1 MYYVVVIEKFI
12 FSAPILVID
21 TSTRYNAYTICTLH
35 NELVYFSRTYILT
48 TLLLCIMW
56 VGGGGSRK
64 PGARDG
70 VRKVR
75 RRKKKS
81 PYLKR
86 RNSGPRIFFGP

>member
-56 VGGGGSRK
+56 VSGGGSRK
-64 PGARDG
+64 PGAREKG
-70 VRKVR
+70 EEVQKEISV
-75 RRKKKS
+75 S
-81 PYLKR
+81 
-86 RNSGPRIFFGP
+86 